1 MAAETAPEAAYMSDS
16 GPEPEIP
23 PRRRPT
29 PRHPI
34 LSMQDA
40 FDESLAEHT
49 GGLVV
54 PKPRLRSGDATERRE
69 ALIQGKDDGP
79 PAALWRHRPGQQN
92 HELRRLLAQISF
104 GVHLLLNGS
113 ATAIDSVVTILQGHI
128 DEVDE
133 FLETTLED
141 IALGTKDLQER
152 LDHLQLPMN
161 NMVVFEKMLEDR
173 AFRLQILDGNEA
185 IEHIAARTTT
195 ALMQT
200 VGDVNEG
207 LRSTREFIA
216 YLSEQQQGRWRVDQ
230 PGIVGIFEAMQG
242 NADGWL
248 NAFVDL
254 RTKGNTLHTLTLK
267 LSSVVS
273 AMELKAGE
281 VSRRT
286 RVRVSKRATSDPCL
300 LILTLSP

>member
-1 MAAETAPEAAYMSDS
+1 MPDA

-23 PRRRPT
+23 ARRRPT

-34 LSMQDA
+34 ISMQAA

-49 GGLVV
+49 SGSGVA
-54 PKPRLRSGDATERRE
+54 KPQLRFADAKTRRE
-69 ALIQGKDDGP
+69 VLLRAKDDGP
-79 PAALWRHRPGQQN
+79 PLPLWRHRPGQES

-113 ATAIDSVVTILQGHI
+113 ATAVDSVVTILQGHI

-133 FLETTLED
+133 FLEVTLED
-141 IALGTKDLQER
+141 IALATTDLQER
-152 LDHLQLPMN
+152 LDHLKLPMS
-161 NMVVFEKMLEDR
+161 NMAVFEKMLEDR
-173 AFRLQILDGNEA
+173 GFRLQILDGNEA
-185 IEHIAARTTT
+185 IERIAARTTT

-216 YLSEQQQGRWRVDQ
+216 YLTEQQQGRWRVDQ
-230 PGIVGIFEAMQG
+230 PGIANIYDAMRG

-248 NAFVDL
+248 NAFMDL
-254 RTKGNTLHTLTLK
+254 KTNGNLLHALTLK
-267 LSSVVS
+267 LTGVVS
-273 AMELKAGE
+273 EMELKAGE

-286 RVRVSKRATSDPCL
+286 RVSVIVDKQETSCVCPVGF
-300 LILTLSP
+300 